1 MPVLGSVMFQWI
13 RANVLVVLALY
24 AAMSLA
30 TFVAFAW
37 DKSCARRGRRR
48 VPENTLHLL
57 ELLCGWPGA
66 LAGQRWLRHK
76 SAKLSYRIVLWAI
89 VAVHVAGWSAFA
101 YACASG
107 ARDLGR

>member
-1 MPVLGSVMFQWI
+1 MASLDLGSETFPWM

-57 ELLCGWPGA
+57 EFLCGWPGA
-66 LAGQRWLRHK
+66 LAGQHWLRHN
-76 SAKLSYRIVLWAI
+76 SAKLSYRIVLWVI
-89 VAVHVAGWSAFA
+89 IAVHVAGWSAFV
-101 YACASG
+101 YARAT
-107 ARDLGR
+107 